1 MPKSKLLGWILLACG
16 AWLLWQ
22 GQMVADRTDGTWF
35 SQVMTGTVSD
45 QALLYWVAGIVLGIA
60 GVMMVR
66 RR

>member
-1 MPKSKLLGWILLACG
+1 MPKNRLLGWILLGYG

-22 GQMVADRTDGTWF
+22 GQTVANRTQGTWF
-35 SQVMTGTVSD
+35 SQVMTGTISD

-60 GVMMVR
+60 GFMMAR